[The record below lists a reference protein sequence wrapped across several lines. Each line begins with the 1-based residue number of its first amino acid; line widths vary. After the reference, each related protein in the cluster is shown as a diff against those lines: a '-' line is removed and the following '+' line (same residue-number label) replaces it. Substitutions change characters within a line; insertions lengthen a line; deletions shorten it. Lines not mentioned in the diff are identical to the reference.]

1 MDLFKDKI
9 ALITGGTSGIG
20 RATAI
25 AFAQEGATVVVA
37 GRREAAGQ
45 ETVTQVQAAGGTGL
59 FVKTDVSQEA
69 EVEGLVAHTL
79 QAFGR
84 LDVAFNNAGIEQ
96 LPVPLETQTEAAYDA
111 LMAINVKG
119 VWLALKYEIPALLAS
134 GGGAI
139 VNNASI
145 AGVLGFPGVP
155 IYVASKHAVV
165 GLTKALAL
173 EYGKSGIRINAV
185 CPAAIDTEMFKRF
198 TAGNDDLREQAKA
211 LHPLGR
217 IGQPEEVAAAVI
229 WLCSAHASFI
239 TGHALMVD
247 GGFTA
252 Q

>member
-1 MDLFKDKI
+1 
-9 ALITGGTSGIG
+9 
-20 RATAI
+20 
-25 AFAQEGATVVVA
+25 
-37 GRREAAGQ
+37 
-45 ETVTQVQAAGGTGL
+45 
-59 FVKTDVSQEA
+59 
-69 EVEGLVAHTL
+69 
-79 QAFGR
+79 
-84 LDVAFNNAGIEQ
+84 
-96 LPVPLETQTEAAYDA
+96 
-111 LMAINVKG
+111 
-119 VWLALKYEIPALLAS
+119 VWLALKHEIPALLAS

-145 AGVLGFPGVP
+145 AGVIGFPGVP

-173 EYGKSGIRINAV
+173 EYGQSGIRINAV

-247 GGFTA
+247 GGFTT

>member
-1 MDLFKDKI
+1 MDLFKDKV

-45 ETVTQVQAAGGTGL
+45 ETVAQVQAAGGTGL
-59 FVKTDVSQEA
+59 FVRTDVSQEA

-96 LPVPLETQTEAAYDA
+96 LPGALETQTEAAYDT

-119 VWLALKYEIPALLAS
+119 VWLALKHEIPALLAR

-145 AGVLGFPGVP
+145 AGVIGFPGVP

-173 EYGKSGIRINAV
+173 EYGQLGIRINSV
-185 CPAAIDTEMFKRF
+185 CPAAIDTDMLRRF
-198 TAGNDDLREQAKA
+198 TVGNDGLREQIKA
-211 LHPLGR
+211 QHPLGR

-229 WLCSAHASFI
+229 WLCSAQASFI
-239 TGHALMVD
+239 TGHALLVD
-247 GGFTA
+247 GGFTV